1 MAPSPSVSV
10 ESPLPDRGRPL
21 LFNTLLN
28 KGLAFSRDER
38 DQLGLRGLLPHREF
52 DISQQVAL
60 EMEHLRDKQT
70 DLEKFIGL
78 AALQD
83 RNETLFYRVLVEN
96 LAELMPIVYTPT
108 VGHACQMYSHIIRQ
122 ARGLWLTPDD
132 RGAIPRV
139 LRNWPTRD
147 VRLIV
152 VTDNERILGLGDQG
166 AGGMGIPVGKIALYC
181 AAAGIHPSLC
191 LPISLDVGTNNEERL
206 ADPYYIGY
214 RQRRLRGRDYEDFIE
229 AFVEGVSE
237 VFPHAVVQWED
248 FHKNIAFMVLD
259 RYRRRIT
266 SFNDDI
272 QGTAGVALAG
282 MLAALRITGGTLSQQ
297 RIVYAGSGAAG
308 VGIGRLVATAMT
320 REGAD
325 ARTVRR
331 AQVFTDTRGLVHEGV
346 EIADEHKRDFAMR
359 SDHVA
364 ELGFAGK
371 GPWDLLEVVR
381 RVKPTILLGTTA
393 QEGCFNE
400 AIVREMARH
409 VERPVIFA
417 FSNPTSKCEC
427 KPQDALRWSDGR
439 ALIGTGSPFAPVEL
453 GGRRHVIGQGN
464 NVFIFPGVGLG
475 AILCEA
481 REVPDEFFLV
491 AAQTLAECV
500 TPERLAENALYPEAG
515 QLREISARIAI
526 AVMRC
531 AKRLQI
537 GRRIPEDQIDV
548 HVRESMWFPD
558 YRNYVGG

>member
-1 MAPSPSVSV
+1 MDPSPSVSV
-10 ESPLPDRGRPL
+10 DSPLPDRGRPL

-28 KGLAFSRDER
+28 KGLAFSREER
-38 DQLGLRGLLPHREF
+38 DRLGLRGLLPHREF

-214 RQRRLRGRDYEDFIE
+214 RQRRLRGREYEDFIE

-346 EIADEHKRDFAMR
+346 EIADEHKRAFAMR

-364 ELGFAGK
+364 ELGFTGQ

-400 AIVREMARH
+400 TIVREMARH

-464 NVFIFPGVGLG
+464 NVFVFPGVGLG

-481 REVPDEFFLV
+481 RDVPDEFFLV

-500 TPERLAENALYPEAG
+500 TPERLAENALYPDAG
-515 QLREISARIAI
+515 QLREISARIAM
-526 AVMRC
+526 AVIRC

-537 GRRIPEDQIDV
+537 GRRIPEDQIDA
-548 HVRESMWFPD
+548 HVRESMWYPD
-558 YRNYVGG
+558 YRKYTLG